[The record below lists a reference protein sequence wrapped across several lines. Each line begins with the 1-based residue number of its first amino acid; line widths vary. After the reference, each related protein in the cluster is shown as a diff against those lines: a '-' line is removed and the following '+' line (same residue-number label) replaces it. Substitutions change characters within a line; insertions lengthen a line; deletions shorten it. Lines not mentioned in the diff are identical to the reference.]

1 MIFIYANVASVISI
15 FVLCTLLS
23 ITGKKMLGGI
33 NEYLET
39 RSNAVICKQRN
50 IFQGYYTRSTTVR
63 LNARQ
68 GFFHNWYDV
77 KIGRASYQLSQTGTT

>member
-39 RSNAVICKQRN
+39 RSNAVICNQR
-50 IFQGYYTRSTTVR
+50 IFSKDIIR
-63 LNARQ
+63 
-68 GFFHNWYDV
+68 D
-77 KIGRASYQLSQTGTT
+77 QLQED